1 LFRIFLEKEVLM
13 NQHQDTERQ
22 PTAHTSRGHYI
33 LEILGIVSFF
43 MLALLMGAEIYQG
56 MAAFGYLW
64 LLPIIAVLAYLAA
77 DFISGFV
84 HFLADNFGS
93 SEMPVLGPGF
103 IGAFRE
109 HHEDPKGIT
118 RHDFIDTNGNNSLVS
133 LPFMLLVWLVVPIE
147 TTVGGYFFGAFFL
160 LLCLAVFLTNQFH
173 KWAHTEDP
181 PPFAVWLQRRGLIL
195 SKEHHDIHHASP
207 YDTYYCITV
216 GFWNPLLDRTRFFEQ
231 TERLLRRIVPGADS
245 RLRVEREGSLNE
257 R

>member
-1 LFRIFLEKEVLM
+1 M
-13 NQHQDTERQ
+13 NQQHQDTQRQ
-22 PTAHTSRGHYI
+22 PSTETSRGHYI
-33 LEILGIVSFF
+33 LEFLGIVSFF

-56 MAAFGYLW
+56 MATFGYLW
-64 LLPIIAVLAYLAA
+64 LLPVIAVLAYLAA

-93 SEMPVLGPGF
+93 SEMPIIGPHF

-109 HHEDPKGIT
+109 HHVDPKGIT

-147 TTVGGYFFGAFFL
+147 ITVGGYFFGAFFL

-181 PPFAVWLQRRGLIL
+181 PSLAVWLQRRGLIL
-195 SKEHHDIHHASP
+195 SKEHHDVHHASP

-216 GFWNPLLDRTRFFEQ
+216 GFWNPLLDQIRFFERI
-231 TERLLRRIVPGADS
+231 ERLLRRIVPGADS
-245 RLRVEREGSLNE
+245 RLRVEREGSHNE

>member
-1 LFRIFLEKEVLM
+1 M
-13 NQHQDTERQ
+13 DQQHQDTERQ
-22 PTAHTSRGHYI
+22 PIADTSSGHYI

-64 LLPIIAVLAYLAA
+64 LLPVIAVLAYLAA

-109 HHEDPKGIT
+109 HHVDPKGIT

-147 TTVGGYFFGAFFL
+147 ITVGGYFIGAFFL

-173 KWAHTEDP
+173 KWAHMEDP
-181 PPFAVWLQRRGLIL
+181 PSLALWLQRCGLIL

-216 GFWNPLLDRTRFFEQ
+216 GVWNPLLDQTRFFER
-231 TERLLRRIVPGADS
+231 TERLLRRIIPGADS
-245 RLRVEREGSLNE
+245 RLRVEREGNLNE